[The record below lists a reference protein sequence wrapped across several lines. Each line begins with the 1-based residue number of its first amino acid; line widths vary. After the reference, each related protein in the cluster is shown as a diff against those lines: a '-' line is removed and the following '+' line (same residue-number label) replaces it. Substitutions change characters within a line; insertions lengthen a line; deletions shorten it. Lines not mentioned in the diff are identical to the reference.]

1 MARIQRPC
9 APAREKGSSACWL
22 FLFQAPRKAIRGGSR
37 QDTRVE
43 EGRGDVMKVSQAGS
57 AAARR
62 YRRQP
67 RAAYL
72 DVRGWSNADLVAMH
86 DDLRVLLCWHDYA
99 TERAVQSATAALG
112 LPLGRSIMSPAAEDG
127 AGLGRG
133 EDSMTG
139 AGFSRAQ
146 AVELVDAFLAAPG
159 EAALS
164 ALPATAP
171 RWVRRLCH
179 LMARLQ
185 GMIRSEDT
193 RRAMGETRPVPRA
206 PATALR
212 GLRRVPAIA
221 PGFIDGLGLVS
232 ADQVTAALLASMRAG
247 REGWHGTDENLPVFP
262 YVQGATGV
270 PAAKMD
276 VFMQPPDGTPLSGG
290 LTATMWDMVGGL
302 SDLDTDI
309 LNVLQAHI
317 LRYRDADG
325 FAWITAQAIL
335 DDREMLPITKR
346 EGHDRRT
353 AGHRTEDLAEI
364 AACMA
369 RLQHMYVRI
378 STMTYGRNQVA
389 HLDSRVLDVDLHGSD
404 ERYPMAWHFTL
415 PFLTRLFLQP
425 PTNFE
430 AIMLQPVLRYHRKN
444 NRREKRIGDYC
455 LRQFRLALTRQSAP
469 LPPAAAH
476 ALRDIEGD
484 RRPLVVVRVL
494 RDIFSELSLFV
505 DERNPERTRSQ
516 FEATMRDLVAKEI
529 IGSWGYCDTQ
539 SLPPRRW
546 LDRWLG
552 QAIWFGSTERVRE
565 YYAHALPG
573 DRKTRVE
580 ARALPSGAD
589 PPR

>member
-1 MARIQRPC
+1 MMVTQ
-9 APAREKGSSACWL
+9 EGSGV
-22 FLFQAPRKAIRGGSR
+22 PRRL
-37 QDTRVE
+37 
-43 EGRGDVMKVSQAGS
+43 
-57 AAARR
+57 
-62 YRRQP
+62 RRQP

-86 DDLRVLLCWHDYA
+86 NDLRVLLCWHDYA
-99 TERAVQSATAALG
+99 TERVADAADV
-112 LPLGRSIMSPAAEDG
+112 PLGFSV
-127 AGLGRG
+127 
-133 EDSMTG
+133 
-139 AGFSRAQ
+139 SRAIIPLPPEDMVSQ
-146 AVELVDAFLAAPG
+146 RSGEGAASGAQAYRARAVELVDAFLAAPA

-164 ALPATAP
+164 LVPATSP
-171 RWVRRLCH
+171 PWVRRLCH
-179 LMARLQ
+179 LMERLQ
-185 GMIRSEDT
+185 GMVRSEDS
-193 RRAMGETRPVPRA
+193 RRAAGENRPAPRP

-247 REGWHGTDENLPVFP
+247 REGWHGTEDSLPVFP
-262 YVQGATGV
+262 YVQGSGGV

-276 VFMQPPDGTPLSGG
+276 VFMQPPDGTPLSSG

-455 LRQFRLALTRQSAP
+455 LRQFRLALTRPSAP

-476 ALRDIEGD
+476 ALRDIEMD

-494 RDIFSELSLFV
+494 RDIFSELALFV

-516 FEATMRDLVAKEI
+516 FEATMRDLVEKEI
-529 IGSWGYCDTQ
+529 IGFWGHCDAKP
-539 SLPPRRW
+539 LPPRRW
-546 LDRWLG
+546 LDRWLD
-552 QAIWFGSTERVRE
+552 QSIWIASTERVRE
-565 YYAHALPG
+565 YYAHALPS
-573 DRKTRVE
+573 DRKARPE
-580 ARALPSGAD
+580 PRALGPGTAL
-589 PPR
+589 PG